1 MPHDLAREA
10 DPLDGAHLARWV
22 AMDQTMT
29 LGDLRARGVHLRAD
43 EAVAIA
49 QQLLGGTAETRDDHP
64 PYGLLSEETVAI
76 DHDGRVYWCASAA
89 TPSAGEVGVF
99 LHDLLEDSGSSMPGG
114 LRYAIGRALREVEAP
129 PFDSLD
135 EFSATLRRFEK
146 EPAAAVIARLHAR
159 SRRSTAIEK
168 YVPTQYR
175 GSERRR
181 RMPSSTELRRQLRDS
196 DKRLYEASRTMPR
209 IPGGAR
215 GQRMGRGPFT
225 AGIVA
230 CSAIIAGGL
239 GYSGGLAHRRTANSA
254 PAPHR
259 TVNAER
265 VSASPQMVEA
275 ITATPL
281 MTTTLPLP
289 AGRPLDRSWHS
300 PVTARASVRSR
311 PAAQRPS
318 TSMSR
323 DTRTAQS
330 VPASSRPDR
339 GDGDRTRAG
348 SQEQRRDDSGV
359 LLRLRF
365 EWQNPFKRSH

>member
-1 MPHDLAREA
+1 MILAREA
-10 DPLDGAHLARWV
+10 NNRDGAHLARCV
-22 AMDQTMT
+22 GMDQTMT

-49 QQLLGGTAETRDDHP
+49 QQLIGGAESRDARP

-76 DHDGRVYWCASAA
+76 DPDGRVSCCASAA
-89 TPSAGEVGVF
+89 TPSVGEVGIF
-99 LHDLLEDSGSSMPGG
+99 LHDLLEDPGSPMPGG
-114 LRYAIGRALREVEAP
+114 LRYAIGRALLEVEAP

-135 EFSATLRRFEK
+135 EFSAVLHRFEK
-146 EPAAAVIARLHAR
+146 EPAATVIARLHAR
-159 SRRSTAIEK
+159 ARRSTAIEK

-196 DKRLYEASRTMPR
+196 DRRLYEASRANPR
-209 IPGGAR
+209 SPVAVR
-215 GQRMGRGPFT
+215 GQRMGPGPFT

-239 GYSGGLAHRRTANSA
+239 GYSGALAHKRTANSTSASHGTTLNAA
-254 PAPHR
+254 PA
-259 TVNAER
+259 
-265 VSASPQMVEA
+265 SASPQTVEA
-275 ITATPL
+275 LAATL
-281 MTTTLPLP
+281 LQTTTVPLP
-289 AGRPLDRSWHS
+289 EGRPLDRSWRS
-300 PVTARASVRSR
+300 PVTARASVRSQ
-311 PAAQRPS
+311 PAVPLPA
-318 TSMSR
+318 TAMSR
-323 DTRTAQS
+323 DTRTVRS
-330 VPASSRPDR
+330 VPASSPRDR
-339 GDGDRTRAG
+339 AEGDRARAG